1 MRDFETVIACLYR
14 DVGILNRIYLKSPA
28 YPRYDLWPLVDLL
41 LDAAMIVERM
51 SLGVDADGVPHERT
65 LEAVTSRVR
74 EANR

>member
-14 DVGILNRIYLKSPA
+14 DVGILNRIYLRSPA

-51 SLGVDADGVPHERT
+51 SLGVDADGVPHEKT
-65 LEAVTSRVR
+65 MEVTASMVL